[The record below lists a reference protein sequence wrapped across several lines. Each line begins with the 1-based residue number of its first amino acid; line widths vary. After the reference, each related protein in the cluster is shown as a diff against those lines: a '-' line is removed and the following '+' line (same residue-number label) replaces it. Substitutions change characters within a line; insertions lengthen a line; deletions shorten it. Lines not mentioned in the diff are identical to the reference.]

1 MHIYLYDER
10 YHLVRGD
17 KTLGLAIGIVL
28 SVGAVDALIPLMI
41 IVILIVAAAGATR
54 GYSIFNVFGI
64 ATLAG
69 IGAGKGSIQGRSALG
84 RFFLMGQ
91 RPGTLGMHPKG
102 KLKSRIKAMRQSGMK
117 VGPIRVRG
125 SLEKSMRAEERT
137 SRGAVSPK
145 VAGKARKS
153 IKMAVMG
160 GDKTRRRRIITK
172 VIGTPGSSGRKIAR
186 KLAWI
191 VPPAGAYFS
200 YKNYSR
206 NRRGQGKSRIPL
218 KTNDPTKRGNPIN
231 KQLEDLEKQKK
242 QHEHYRAAVRAYS
255 TGGIS
260 SLQSARDAKMR
271 PARIKMNKADEA
283 FARGDITKGERDR
296 IVAGAQREMKS
307 ARSSISRSTS
317 GRGINMVVQGRHPYG
332 QEDVAD
338 AVLGVRLAKTRA
350 AKDATEMHVKKMVDL
365 EDGTWAKSDPTV
377 TYGGRSAKLSSFTPK
392 EQKAILKRE
401 LNAAEDG
408 FRKTVQNFQREN
420 GIRGPRPFTR
430 QADAIRTTAVLGR
443 SVAKATV
450 IGTIRKIR
458 HTSSTDSDK
467 HMSAQEHIQKDI
479 MDPTK
484 TALRR
489 SVLHAAG
496 FDPLRKKER
505 ERREKE
511 KSEGSNE
518 N

>member
-1 MHIYLYDER
+1 M
-10 YHLVRGD
+10 
-17 KTLGLAIGIVL
+17 L

-69 IGAGKGSIQGRSALG
+69 IGAGRGSIQGKSALG

-91 RPGTLGMHPKG
+91 RPGMLGLHPKG
-102 KLKSRIKAMRQSGMK
+102 KLKSRVKAMRESGMK
-117 VGPIRVRG
+117 VGPIRLRG
-125 SLEKSMRAEERT
+125 SLEKSMRAEERA

-160 GDKTRRRRIITK
+160 GDNTRRRRIITK
-172 VIGTPGSSGRKIAR
+172 VIGTQGSSGRKIAR
-186 KLAWI
+186 KLAWV

-206 NRRGQGKSRIPL
+206 NRRAEGKSRIPL
-218 KTNDPTKRGNPIN
+218 KINDPTKRGNSIN
-231 KQLEDLEKQKK
+231 DSLKKLEKQKK
-242 QHEHYRAAVRAYS
+242 QHEHYKTAVHAYS
-255 TGGIS
+255 TGGMGR
-260 SLQSARDAKMR
+260 LASARDAAMR
-271 PARIKMNKADEA
+271 PARIKMREADEA
-283 FARGDITKGERDR
+283 LARGDINKGERDR
-296 IVAGAQREMKS
+296 IVTEAQREMRA
-307 ARSSISRSTS
+307 ARSSVPRGTS
-317 GRGINMVVQGRHPYG
+317 NRGINMVAQGRHPYG

-338 AVLGVRLAKTRA
+338 AVLGVKLAKTRA
-350 AKDATEMHVKKMVDL
+350 AKETTEAHVKKMVDL
-365 EDGTWAKSDPTV
+365 EDGTWARSDPTV
-377 TYGGRSAKLSSFTPK
+377 VYGGKMAKFSLFTPK
-392 EQKAILKRE
+392 EQKAILKQER
-401 LNAAEDG
+401 NAAEDG

-430 QADAIRTTAVLGR
+430 QADAIRTTAVLGK

-450 IGTIRKIR
+450 MGYGRAVNAVRNKEMSAR
-458 HTSSTDSDK
+458 DAFLHSYSPNSDK
-467 HMSAQEHIQKDI
+467 AMPVQEHIQKDT

-496 FDPLRKKER
+496 FDPLSKKER
-505 ERREKE
+505 EKRKSSKE
-511 KSEGSNE
+511 NQT
-518 N
+518 